1 MELLF
6 KGNDS
11 DEVTQQRKKF
21 STHHS
26 LTWVVLVYNG
36 YRSSFTTKEDNMI
49 AFQIEFGGTLV
60 IRMSGGTKRD
70 LELQRDLVVEAMGR
84 YEDAEPEVISQM
96 QFFLNEILFNIDHSE
111 N

>member
-1 MELLF
+1 
-6 KGNDS
+6 
-11 DEVTQQRKKF
+11 
-21 STHHS
+21 
-26 LTWVVLVYNG
+26 
-36 YRSSFTTKEDNMI
+36 MI

-84 YEDAEPEVISQM
+84 YEDAEPEVLSQM
-96 QFFLNEILFNIDHSE
+96 LYLLKEILFNLEHSE